1 MGSEALVGSRQA
13 FLAPKL
19 HKLRPDG
26 QPVRTGCG
34 KPRCA
39 RFWTLMCTSSPCIS
53 LSLVSPPV
61 VLRGEETSKFSQV
74 LRSNLGDSWAVSVH
88 CEADTE
94 LETYLLSMFISQSV

>member
-1 MGSEALVGSRQA
+1 MGSEALEDSRQA

-26 QPVRTGCG
+26 QTVQIGCG
-34 KPRCA
+34 EPRCA
-39 RFWTLMCTSSPCIS
+39 RFLTLMCTSSPCIS
-53 LSLVSPPV
+53 LILV

-74 LRSNLGDSWAVSVH
+74 LRSNLGDSWAASVH
-88 CEADTE
+88 CEADPE